1 MKILVTGPGE
11 FSGDTL
17 KVGKY
22 YNAELADEL
31 TERQRKTFEA
41 LVQCYWVSGCH
52 SYNDARSYPHFRELM
67 KLYLGAGTEKCQT
80 LVNEDGTPC
89 PGGRITYRLKSRNDY
104 TKKEMQLTIDNIIN
118 EMFLVGVN
126 TPRFNEI
133 IKGMEEKQAEREAE
147 KINNPDEQE
156 KEINNGNCNN

>member
-11 FSGDTL
+11 FTGDDL

-22 YNAELADEL
+22 YNAELADEG

-41 LVQCYWVSGCH
+41 LVQCYWTSGCH
-52 SYNDARSYPHFRELM
+52 SYNARSIEHFRELM
-67 KLYLGAGTEKCQT
+67 KLYLGAGTEKYYS

-89 PGGRITYRLKSRNDY
+89 PNGRISYRLKSRNDY
-104 TKKEMQLTIDNIIN
+104 TKKELQLTIDNIIN

-133 IKGMEEKQAEREAE
+133 LQGMEERQAER
-147 KINNPDEQE
+147 D
-156 KEINNGNCNN
+156 KEVSL